1 MIKTRSGTDIV
12 NKDEE
17 RLINNININL
27 VVDKQSASSINNNS
41 E

>member
-1 MIKTRSGTDIV
+1 MKMWSRTNIIS
-12 NKDEE
+12 KDKE

-27 VVDKQSASSINNNS
+27 VIDKQFTSFINNNN

>member
-1 MIKTRSGTDIV
+1 MIIKTRSETNTI

-27 VVDKQSASSINNNS
+27 VID

>member
-1 MIKTRSGTDIV
+1 MKTRSETNIV
-12 NKDEE
+12 SEDEE

-27 VVDKQSASSINNNS
+27 IIG